1 MKLVRIICVL
11 LFSFITIFSFA
22 QRPEDIQKYIDTYK
36 AIAISEMQRT
46 GVPAAIKLAQGIH
59 ETEAGTSDLVL
70 KSNNH
75 FGIKCK
81 TGWSGQSVTHTDD
94 APNECFRKYDSPL
107 DSYRDHSDFLRNSP
121 RYASL
126 FDLDPTDY
134 KGWAYGLK
142 KAGYATNPKYPQ
154 IIIKLIE
161 DYNLEDY
168 TLIALGRKSD
178 DSNEALAIAT
188 QDSTAMG
195 TTGSPDSD
203 GSKMI
208 RRLPE
213 IKKLFYPDGV
223 FSINETKVIYAKEG
237 TSFLSIAQEYAI
249 PLARLFEFN
258 DDMAQQDAVPFDEL
272 IYLQRKRK
280 TGANEFH
287 IVQAGETVNY
297 IAQSEGIRLSSLLGY
312 NSLNQSQQPAVGE
325 KLYLKTKA
333 PSMPRLA
340 GFDDPAGAADKKN
353 GNLVNIASN
362 YSENSFITHTV
373 QLKESLYSIARKY
386 DVSVRD
392 VMSWNNLSDN
402 DLRIGQQLKIYKK
415 ETYGTNQ
422 GTR

>member
-1 MKLVRIICVL
+1 MKRVRIICIL
-11 LFSFITIFSFA
+11 FFSFISVISLA

-36 AIAISEMQRT
+36 DIAISEMQRT

-121 RYASL
+121 RYAAL
-126 FDLDPTDY
+126 FNLDPTDY

-142 KAGYATNPKYPQ
+142 KAGYATNPRYPQ

-161 DYNLEDY
+161 DYNLQDY
-168 TLIALGRKSD
+168 TLIALGKKVDDKKEILAGTAEDSSD
-178 DSNEALAIAT
+178 VATNDEGSN
-188 QDSTAMG
+188 
-195 TTGSPDSD
+195 TTT
-203 GSKMI
+203 I
-208 RRLPE
+208 V
-213 IKKLFYPDGV
+213 KKLPDVKRVDYPEGL
-223 FSINETKVIYAKEG
+223 FMINETKVIYVKQG
-237 TSFLSIAQEYAI
+237 TSFLNIAQQYEV

-258 DDMAQQDAVPFDEL
+258 DNMQQQETVPFDQL

-287 IVQAGETVNY
+287 IVQAGETVND
-297 IAQSEGIRLSSLLGY
+297 IARAEAIRLSSLLEY
-312 NSLNQSQQPAVGE
+312 NSLNQSQQPAIGE
-325 KLYLKTKA
+325 KLYLKSKA

-340 GFDDPAGAADKKN
+340 GLGAPEKPESENGSIAG
-353 GNLVNIASN
+353 ISSN
-362 YSENSFITHTV
+362 YSESSFIIHAV
-373 QLKESLYSIARKY
+373 QGKESLSAIARKY
-386 DVSVRD
+386 NVSVED
-392 VMSWNNLSDN
+392 IMNWNSLSGN
-402 DLRIGQQLKIYKK
+402 DLKIGQQLKIYKK
-415 ETYGTNQ
+415 ESNGANQ